1 MGDVAGENPGGSL
14 ARGSRA
20 HPRLRRMGDE
30 AGLTGSTTRRL
41 VLLRH
46 AKSSWKDDLPDVER
60 PLGPRGRRD
69 AAAAGHWLA
78 EHLGRPDL
86 VLCSTAVRTRQT
98 WALAAEAEPDV
109 LGPATV
115 RFEQAIYEAS
125 SDTLLSLVR
134 GLPAEIGTTVLV
146 GHGPGL
152 PDLAE
157 RLNRGSG
164 PGPLAAFKTSA
175 IAVFSVTGSWDALD
189 PGTATLS
196 AFVVPRG

>member
-1 MGDVAGENPGGSL
+1 M
-14 ARGSRA
+14 
-20 HPRLRRMGDE
+20 
-30 AGLTGSTTRRL
+30 L

-46 AKSSWKDDLPDVER
+46 AKSSWEGDLPDAER

-78 EHLGRPDL
+78 EHVGRPDL
-86 VLCSTAVRTRQT
+86 VLCSTAVRARET
-98 WALAAEAEPDV
+98 WDRAAEAEPEV
-109 LGPATV
+109 LGPAPV
-115 RFEQAIYEAS
+115 RLEAAIYEAW
-125 SDTLLSLVR
+125 SDTLLGLAR
-134 GLPAEIGTTVLV
+134 GLPAEVATAVLV

-164 PGPLAAFKTSA
+164 AGPLPSFKTSA
-175 IAVFSVTGSWDALD
+175 VAVFDVAGSWDALD

-196 AFVVPRG
+196 AFAVPRG

>member
-1 MGDVAGENPGGSL
+1 MGN
-14 ARGSRA
+14 
-20 HPRLRRMGDE
+20 E
-30 AGLTGSTTRRL
+30 AGSAGSGPRRL

-46 AKSSWKDDLPDVER
+46 AKSSWEDDLPDAER
-60 PLGPRGRRD
+60 PLAPRGRRD

-78 EHLGRPDL
+78 EHVGRPDL
-86 VLCSTAVRTRQT
+86 VLCSTSVRTRQT

-109 LGPATV
+109 LGPASV
-115 RFEQAIYEAS
+115 RFEQAIYEAW

-134 GLPAEIGTTVLV
+134 GLPSEVTTAVLV

-152 PDLAE
+152 PDLAD

-164 PGPLAAFKTSA
+164 SGPLAAFKTSA
-175 IAVFSVTGSWDALD
+175 IAVFGVTGSWDALD

-196 AFVVPRG
+196 AFALPRG